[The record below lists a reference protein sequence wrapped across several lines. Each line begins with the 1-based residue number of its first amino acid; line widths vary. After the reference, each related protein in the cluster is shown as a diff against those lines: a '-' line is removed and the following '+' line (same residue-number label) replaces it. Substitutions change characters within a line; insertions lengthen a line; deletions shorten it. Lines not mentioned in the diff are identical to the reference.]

1 MYKYVVSFD
10 RKVLLMEQELLT
22 LPEHLSSSPVFIGV
36 RVNLSLVLC
45 VMFCRLLFDLSSL
58 CMWLLCCLTFFDLRI
73 LLTTLVSSNSSYYA
87 CTLFMRILQLHSRN
101 KSNETFEYT
110 KKCNYKLYIEKKGQT
125 IP

>member
-22 LPEHLSSSPVFIGV
+22 LPEHLSSPPVFIGV
-36 RVNLSLVLC
+36 GVNRSLASC
-45 VMFCRLLFDLSSL
+45 VMFCSLLFDLSFF
-58 CMWLLCCLTFFDLRI
+58 CIWLLCCLTFFNLRI

-87 CTLFMRILQLHSRN
+87 STLFMRILQLHSQN

-110 KKCNYKLYIEKKGQT
+110 KKCN
-125 IP
+125 